1 MERKLKCP
9 ACGDDMKEILI
20 KDRNIKIDICLD
32 GCGGIYFDNRELE
45 QFRDNKKDINE
56 VLEFLKGKNFKQVPD
71 NDRICPV
78 CKTKMVKNFAS
89 PKEVISID
97 QCYNCGGIFLDNEE
111 LSKIRKEYNN
121 ANELSADV
129 KKMIASKVGKELEES
144 RLFEKKANNIHSLL
158 DLLKAII

>member
-1 MERKLKCP
+1 
-9 ACGDDMKEILI
+9 
-20 KDRNIKIDICLD
+20 
-32 GCGGIYFDNRELE
+32 
-45 QFRDNKKDINE
+45 
-56 VLEFLKGKNFKQVPD
+56 
-71 NDRICPV
+71 
-78 CKTKMVKNFAS
+78 MVKNFAS

-144 RLFEKKANNIHSLL
+144 RLFEEKANNIHSLL